1 MLWGS
6 AVAPPS
12 FRPPQ
17 GGGPHGSSGVVV
29 LSPRRWPAGGSGGN
43 YKSRHASRRRA
54 SRRFPVADAREQVVV
69 FMRRHWRLE
78 PGRRHG
84 DSRRGRAEEALPSGR
99 FPGGAGPEDGAAA
112 DCSSCLRGQRREAVF
127 WRSSRARATSRGGRD
142 PAGVRRGLAGCSTP
156 ASSELGALGFGC
168 GRIHMLE
175 VPRASPCG
183 RPQVPGVRNRKVP
196 ACSRETGSSSAP
208 KPSCPATPPFLFL
221 FFTLPVRALP
231 GVGQARGLV
240 RSSSCEY
247 AVHIYLS
254 LVPTLPGAALEF

>member
-12 FRPPQ
+12 FRPPE

-84 DSRRGRAEEALPSGR
+84 DSRRGRAEEALPLGR
-99 FPGGAGPEDGAAA
+99 FPGA
-112 DCSSCLRGQRREAVF
+112 QVRRTGRPRTA
-127 WRSSRARATSRGGRD
+127 ARAFGGS
-142 PAGVRRGLAGCSTP
+142 AGRL
-156 ASSELGALGFGC
+156 SSGGPHALG
-168 GRIHMLE
+168 R
-175 VPRASPCG
+175 PRG
-183 RPQVPGVRNRKVP
+183 EG
-196 ACSRETGSSSAP
+196 
-208 KPSCPATPPFLFL
+208 ATR
-221 FFTLPVRALP
+221 RA
-231 GVGQARGLV
+231 
-240 RSSSCEY
+240 
-247 AVHIYLS
+247 
-254 LVPTLPGAALEF
+254 